1 MKVHTRFRQLS
12 SMCCGRIV
20 SATILAAVFCFAAP
34 FAGAQSTGGRI
45 RGTVM
50 DTSGGAVPGAS
61 VTLINEATHAT
72 REVQSGA
79 SGEYIFLEVPVGTY
93 EINSVSK
100 GFKKYARKGIV
111 LNLNEVVSVD
121 ITLQIGAASE
131 VVEVTGAPPVADTT
145 STPFAT

>member
-1 MKVHTRFRQLS
+1 MKVEARFLRLRLFCS
-12 SMCCGRIV
+12 CSILF
-20 SATILAAVFCFAAP
+20 ATSLALALLVAAP

-50 DTSGGAVPGAS
+50 DTSGGAVPSAS